1 MAKVRLYKNVYSKDQ
16 FKSTVNSS
24 LPGESAPAESL
35 PSVDEFFNYYNLLFY
50 NIPKTGDSN
59 SHEYLIKTS
68 QQYIGDQQNNEEIDA
83 LIQEVNGLRETVL
96 EQQELIFNLTIS
108 GSVNG

>member
-35 PSVDEFFNYYNLLFY
+35 PSVDEFFNYYNL
-50 NIPKTGDSN
+50 
-59 SHEYLIKTS
+59 
-68 QQYIGDQQNNEEIDA
+68 
-83 LIQEVNGLRETVL
+83 
-96 EQQELIFNLTIS
+96 
-108 GSVNG
+108 